1 MKKSFVAV
9 IGHRRSGKSSI
20 IRALTGV
27 RGQRSPEHVEDVS
40 TGKWIHVISHSPEEC
55 PLPDR
60 QFRNVLNMVANSRLA
75 RGVVIALQPNHPS
88 RRQSIEDIFRV
99 AKTYRFSFRVFV
111 IETPYEGNSR
121 GTDPAEIEKRL
132 TSVGVNVRVQSL
144 DARRFAHINAAAIRN
159 IVGWF

>member
-9 IGHRRSGKSSI
+9 IGHRESGKSSI

-27 RGQRSPEHVEDVS
+27 KGQRSPELVEDVS

-55 PLPDR
+55 PLPDK
-60 QFRNVLNMVANSRLA
+60 QFRNVMNMVANSRLA
-75 RGVVIALQPNHPS
+75 RGVVIALQPNRPS
-88 RRQSIEDIFRV
+88 RRQSIEDIFRM
-99 AKTYRFSFRVFV
+99 AKAYRFNFRVFV
-111 IETPYEGNSR
+111 IETPYQRNSR
-121 GTDPAEIEKRL
+121 GTDPTEIEQRL
-132 TSVGVNVRVQSL
+132 TAVGVSVRAQPL